1 MLAGAGYLIVR
12 GAPRPMSAHH
22 RAHRPT
28 LAAATAAP
36 ATPSTVTTD
45 APSIEPSA
53 SPESSPESSP
63 DVTSAG
69 AASSAA
75 SAPSPQPSGPLLAIV
90 IDDCGQW
97 PDIEHGFIAMPEAIT
112 LSVLPHVRYGT
123 AIADAA
129 HAAGKDVIL
138 HLPMEPRSGVY
149 PGPGEVKVSMSDAAI
164 TAQVDDDLASVPL
177 ADGVNNHEGSRA
189 TSDDRVM
196 RTVSAALAH
205 HGGLFFLDSRTS
217 AATVAERDAAA
228 AGLRVARRDV
238 FLDDVADAN
247 ASADA
252 LRHAGALAKA
262 NGSAIAIGHP
272 RATTLAAVR
281 AVLPELERDGITI
294 VPLRSLVH

>member
-12 GAPRPMSAHH
+12 GAPRTMSAYRNAHH
-22 RAHRPT
+22 LT
-28 LAAATAAP
+28 LAAGAAGATAPATPATP

-45 APSIEPSA
+45 APSVAPTTAPTAAPVSA
-53 SPESSPESSP
+53 S
-63 DVTSAG
+63 
-69 AASSAA
+69 AS
-75 SAPSPQPSGPLLAIV
+75 PSPQPSGPRLAIV

-123 AIADAA
+123 SIADDA

-149 PGPGEVKVSMSDAAI
+149 PGPGEVRVSMSDAAI

-196 RTVSAALAH
+196 RTVSAALAA

-217 AATVAERDAAA
+217 AATVAERDAAE

-238 FLDDVADAN
+238 FLDDVADTD

-252 LRHAGALAKA
+252 LRHAGALARA
-262 NGSAIAIGHP
+262 NGTAIAIGHP

-281 AVLPELERDGITI
+281 AVVPELEREGITI
-294 VPLRSLVH
+294 VPLRDVVH

>member
-1 MLAGAGYLIVR
+1 VLAGAGYLIVR
-12 GAPRPMSAHH
+12 GAPRAQNAYRHAHH
-22 RAHRPT
+22 LT
-28 LAAATAAP
+28 LAAGAARATEPAAP
-36 ATPSTVTTD
+36 ATRAAPSAVITD
-45 APSIEPSA
+45 APTIAPTAAPISASA
-53 SPESSPESSP
+53 SP
-63 DVTSAG
+63 T
-69 AASSAA
+69 
-75 SAPSPQPSGPLLAIV
+75 PQPSGPLLAIV

-97 PDIEHGFIAMPEAIT
+97 PVIERGFIAMPEAIT

-123 AIADAA
+123 SIANDA

-149 PGPGEVKVSMSDAAI
+149 PGPGEVRVSMSDAAI

-196 RTVSAALAH
+196 RTVSAALAA

-238 FLDDVADAN
+238 FLDDVADTD

-252 LRHAGALAKA
+252 LRHAGALARA

-281 AVLPELERDGITI
+281 AVVPELEREGITI
-294 VPLRSLVH
+294 VPVRDVVH